1 MPLKLRRE
9 VSLHH
14 DRAINSIRLA
24 MEHFNRPYDEGRPEA
39 VLHFALH
46 AHEMLAKAILLN
58 RGQRIQKR
66 RESKTIS
73 FGKCLN
79 LLDESG
85 EKVLDDAN
93 KVSLIALSNV
103 RDAAQHSAVSLSE
116 QELFLHAQTA
126 ITVFDRLLSAE
137 FEHKLADYL
146 PLRVLPI
153 STEPPESLELLVN
166 GEVDQ
171 IKELLKPGRRRAVEA
186 RARLRS
192 LLAVDLAAANEHRTA
207 TPLELDRAA
216 KRLKE
221 GRAWKDVLPNLA
233 ALSLDASGTG
243 QTYSVRLSKEATAPP
258 VRFAETE
265 DETENAA
272 ILRDVDVTARYP
284 FSITQLG
291 QLSGITT
298 PKAGAMIWKL
308 EIRGDP
314 EAYHEIRLGQSEFP
328 RYSHKALEAV
338 RAGVAQ
344 LDVAAVWK
352 EFRARP

>member
-1 MPLKLRRE
+1 
-9 VSLHH
+9 
-14 DRAINSIRLA
+14 

-46 AHEMLAKAILLN
+46 AHEMLAKAILLK
-58 RGQRIQKR
+58 RGRRIQER

-79 LLDESG
+79 LLDVSG
-85 EKVLDDAN
+85 EKVLDENN
-93 KVSLIALSNV
+93 KVSLLALSNV
-103 RDAAQHSAVSLSE
+103 RDAAQHSSVSLSE

-126 ITVFDRLLSAE
+126 ITVLDLLLSSE

-146 PLRVLPI
+146 PQRVLPI

-166 GEVDQ
+166 GKVDQ
-171 IKELLKPGRRRAVEA
+171 IKELLKPGRRRTVEA
-186 RARLRS
+186 RTRLRS
-192 LLAVDLAAANEHRTA
+192 LLAVDLAAANEQRTA

-221 GRAWKDVLPNLA
+221 GRAWKDVFPNLA

-243 QTYSVRLSKEATAPP
+243 QTYSVRLSKKTTAPS

-265 DETENAA
+265 DEKENAA
-272 ILRDVDVTARYP
+272 ILRDVDVTDRYP
-284 FSITQLG
+284 FTVTELG
-291 QLSGITT
+291 RLSGLTT

-308 EIRGDP
+308 KFKADP
-314 EAYHEIRLGQSEFP
+314 EAYHEIRLGQSRFP
-328 RYSHKALEAV
+328 RFSHAALKAL
-338 RAGVAQ
+338 RAGVAE
-344 LDVAAVWK
+344 LDLEAVWQ
-352 EFRARP
+352 EYRSRAT